1 MDNDGVLTEGA
12 PIISPPLFINVAR
25 SFMQNF
31 GNVEDFDI
39 IGKLQPII
47 DDAEVVATELYGEGM
62 SPRDQQKFMF
72 EKQSISVWDL
82 ENFEQMAQMS
92 GEDIPWANDKYD
104 NMNPEDVVG
113 QRVKKIGGTE

>member
-1 MDNDGVLTEGA
+1 
-12 PIISPPLFINVAR
+12 
-25 SFMQNF
+25 MQNF